1 MRGKKVLNKKK
12 TNNGPSGQMCLG
24 IKKNSPVRACRL
36 VVIFF
41 KNIS

>member
-12 TNNGPSGQMCLG
+12 NNGPSGQMCLD
-24 IKKNSPVRACRL
+24 IKKNSPARACRL